1 MRSPWRANAQ
11 RGRQSDRHPRADA
24 QRGTVTAEFAAVV
37 PAVLMVLA
45 MCLGSMQVAGVQ
57 LRLQDAAADASRSLA
72 RGEGAAVASAR
83 LRLVVSGAQLSVRRH
98 GDLVCADARAPAAPG
113 IGWMSAL
120 TVSASGCAVDG
131 GL

>member
-1 MRSPWRANAQ
+1 
-11 RGRQSDRHPRADA
+11 
-24 QRGTVTAEFAAVV
+24 VV

-45 MCLGSMQVAGVQ
+45 MCLGGMQVAGTQ
-57 LRLQDAAADASRSLA
+57 LRLQDATADASALRS
-72 RGEGAAVASAR
+72 R
-83 LRLVVSGAQLSVRRH
+83 
-98 GDLVCADARAPAAPG
+98 GDLVCVDARAPAAPG

>member
-1 MRSPWRANAQ
+1 
-11 RGRQSDRHPRADA
+11 
-24 QRGTVTAEFAAVV
+24 VV

-45 MCLGSMQVAGVQ
+45 MCLGGMRVAGTQ
-57 LRLQDAAADASRSLA
+57 LRLQDATADASRSLA
-72 RGEGAAVASAR
+72 RGEGSSVASSRLRSAVAGAR
-83 LRLVVSGAQLSVRRH
+83 LSVHNR
-98 GDLVCADARAPAAPG
+98 GDLVCVDARAPAAPG